1 MFSVNVGTLDRW
13 FRVGLGAL
21 LVATGLFCPYAKSFG
36 MSAPVGLLVG
46 GLVLVAT
53 GGLRFC
59 PAYRLLGLST
69 CRVERPAEP

>member
-1 MFSVNVGTLDRW
+1 MFSVNLGTPDRW
-13 FRVGLGAL
+13 IRIALGAL

-36 MSAPVGLLVG
+36 MVAPVGLLVV

-53 GGLRFC
+53 GGLRSC

-69 CRVERPAEP
+69 CRTERPAAP